1 MRKILLGE
9 PTGLSAPKLLT
20 LGLQHAFTMFGAT
33 ILVPLLT
40 GISVSVALLM
50 AGLSTIAFHIITKGK
65 VPIFLGSSFA
75 FIAPVILVSELYGMP
90 YALGGIVVSGAVY
103 FLFAILIKILG
114 PKRILSLFPPVVTGP
129 VISIIGLMLAYVAI
143 KQATDNWMLAAVS
156 FVAVA
161 VISIYG
167 KGFLKLVPIICGII
181 IGYIV
186 ALATGNV
193 DFSAFSG
200 TAVFGVPDF
209 TLAKFSLP
217 AIAIVVPVAVAT
229 VAEHIGDMIAVE
241 EITGEDVIADPGLHR
256 TLLGDGLASMIS
268 AMFGGPANTTYSE
281 NMGVLALTKVTHP
294 IVMRIAAVFAI
305 ILGFSPMVAAAIS
318 TIPLG
323 VIGGISIILFG
334 MIAAVGFRI
343 MVENKVDFKDSR
355 NLIIVAT
362 IMVFGLGGAMFEI
375 FEIQLGGVGLAAII
389 GVILNKAI
397 PAPKEKK

>member
-9 PTGLSAPKLLT
+9 PTGLSVPKLLT

-50 AGLSTIAFHIITKGK
+50 AGISTIAFHIITKGK

-75 FIAPVILVSELYGMP
+75 FIAPVIVVSELYGMP

-143 KQATDNWMLAAVS
+143 KQATDNWMLATVS

-186 ALATGNV
+186 ALFTGNV
-193 DFSAFSG
+193 DFSAFNG
-200 TAVFGVPDF
+200 VGVFGVPDF

-217 AIAIVVPVAVAT
+217 AIMIVVPVAVAT
-229 VAEHIGDMIAVE
+229 VAEHIGDMVAVE
-241 EITGEDVIADPGLHR
+241 EITGQDVIADPGLHR
-256 TLLGDGLASMIS
+256 TLLGDGFASMLS

-281 NMGVLALTKVTHP
+281 NMGVLALTKVVHP

-305 ILGFSPMVAAAIS
+305 ILGFSPIVAAAIS

-375 FEIQLGGVGLAAII
+375 FDIQLGGVGLAAIV

-397 PAPKEKK
+397 PAPKSK